1 MGPRSVATPNTDKVF
16 TTHPRS
22 PPNMRDRINY
32 YADGHPDFAAFAAW
46 LRAVDTLILD
56 ALGVGLFDLPDVY
69 LRGMFVDG
77 LTSAEVAGDMI
88 EEAIGGRF

>member
-1 MGPRSVATPNTDKVF
+1 
-16 TTHPRS
+16 
-22 PPNMRDRINY
+22 MRDRINY

-46 LRAVDTLILD
+46 LRAIDALILD
-56 ALGVGLFDLPDVY
+56 ALGFGLDDLPDVQ
-69 LRGMFVDG
+69 LRDMVDDG